1 MMCCKEIWS
10 MMKKQSIGLAKKFVI
25 FYTIFWKNSNQLFGQ
40 PNRMWGTQSDGGEGK
55 DGLQFWVVREGLSG
69 QVKDE
74 QSLGGGVGAGHVRKS
89 LVGWV

>member
-1 MMCCKEIWS
+1 
-10 MMKKQSIGLAKKFVI
+10 
-25 FYTIFWKNSNQLFGQ
+25 
-40 PNRMWGTQSDGGEGK
+40 MWGTQSDGGEGK

-89 LVGWV
+89 LVG